1 MLKISIEK
9 RHLHLDRRV
18 PHTTKNFQTKREP
31 PPIFLPYIL
40 TIYIYTWEE
49 NRTDR
54 WSYRGF
60 NYYQESSETTR
71 RGKNCEIIRRNNT
84 AKTHHSTHKLPS
96 RDANRCTDIYIY
108 IHTHIHIYIYPVWF
122 QIHHHLTKSILSFFL
137 LFLFPLITEIQ
148 PCHNSG
154 VCVEAGGLDA
164 SFTFTGGDR
173 ATGITAR
180 CTPHARSFVLVDHAS
195 EGSATRGGETTH
207 SLSLSLSP
215 ASWKRRY
222 FFFFL
227 LLLFLPLLLL
237 RRATLS
243 LYDSQIRTIRLK
255 PSPTDSK

>member
-40 TIYIYTWEE
+40 TIYIYIYTWEE

-71 RGKNCEIIRRNNT
+71 RGKNCEIRRNNT

-108 IHTHIHIYIYPVWF
+108 IHTYIYTYIPFDSKFTTTWRNR
-122 QIHHHLTKSILSFFL
+122 S
-137 LFLFPLITEIQ
+137 FLFF
-148 PCHNSG
+148 S
-154 VCVEAGGLDA
+154 
-164 SFTFTGGDR
+164 
-173 ATGITAR
+173 
-180 CTPHARSFVLVDHAS
+180 
-195 EGSATRGGETTH
+195 
-207 SLSLSLSP
+207 
-215 ASWKRRY
+215 

-227 LLLFLPLLLL
+227 LSQKFNPVTIAACVSRPVVSTHRSLSLVETGPRGLPLD
-237 RRATLS
+237 AHHTLVRS
-243 LYDSQIRTIRLK
+243 FS
-255 PSPTDSK
+255 